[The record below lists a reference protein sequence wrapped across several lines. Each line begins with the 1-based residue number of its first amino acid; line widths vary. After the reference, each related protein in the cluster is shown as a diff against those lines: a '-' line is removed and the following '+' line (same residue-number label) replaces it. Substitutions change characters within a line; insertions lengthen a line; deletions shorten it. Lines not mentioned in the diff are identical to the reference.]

1 MVEGP
6 TPPVMLCGFSEKQV
20 HAAAKA
26 WLEWQFK
33 GQEWETAS
41 SAMKEKFLVG
51 SRVILLA
58 VKNAS

>member
-1 MVEGP
+1 
-6 TPPVMLCGFSEKQV
+6 MLCGFSEKQV